1 MILAVILHL
10 LSSSRLCGVREHQ
23 LSEMDK
29 EKKNALGGLFWLQN
43 TFSTYLYYLE
53 ILYWLMIS
61 FKIQMSHGK
70 VKPQSYFSI
79 NYFNQ
84 IFRSIPI

>member
-29 EKKNALGGLFWLQN
+29 EKKNALGGPLLASKYLLHILVLLRDSVLVDDLF
-43 TFSTYLYYLE
+43 
-53 ILYWLMIS
+53 
-61 FKIQMSHGK
+61 
-70 VKPQSYFSI
+70 
-79 NYFNQ
+79 
-84 IFRSIPI
+84 